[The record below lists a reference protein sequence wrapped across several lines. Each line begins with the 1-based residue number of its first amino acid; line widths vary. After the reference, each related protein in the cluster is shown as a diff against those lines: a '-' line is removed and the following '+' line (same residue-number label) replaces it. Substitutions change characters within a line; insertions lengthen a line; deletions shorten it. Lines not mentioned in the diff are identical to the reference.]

1 MMNRIACVV
10 TALAL
15 GALVGCNTSPPGGS
29 PPAAGGQRSTSFK
42 LKAPLT
48 STSIKQGETQT
59 VKLSVDRGKDFKED
73 VHLKVEL
80 MDNPKGIKVE
90 PADPVVKASDKED
103 LALKVTADKDAA
115 IGEHTIRITG
125 VPETGVAAPVEFK
138 VTVKENK

>member
-29 PPAAGGQRSTSFK
+29 PPASGGQRSTSFK
-42 LKAPLT
+42 LKAPAT
-48 STSIKQGETQT
+48 STTIKQGETQT
-59 VKLSVDRGKDFKED
+59 VKVTVDRGKDFKED
-73 VHLKVEL
+73 VHLKIEF
-80 MDNPKGIKVE
+80 MDSPKGLKVE

-115 IGEHTIRITG
+115 VGEHTIRITG
-125 VPETGVAAPVEFK
+125 VPETGVATPVDVK